1 MYPNKFWHRVS
12 SFFRLK
18 KPKELNGFHS
28 VKQFRW
34 ILEMERA
41 RVDRTD
47 SQFSLVLFDTGNSD
61 NGIPQHISQILEARL
76 RITDEAGWFDNRQVG
91 VVMPDTSAQGAWK
104 LGEDVCHSVFDDPR
118 SPFCNIYTYPSNWV
132 SEVFKG
138 NSSNDSSKTELQSDE
153 NPEDGSKEN
162 LKNLDLD
169 YRTNCR
175 MLKPS
180 LAPRNPFWKR
190 GIDVLGAVLLLILL
204 FPLFMMI
211 AGLIKIVSPGP
222 VFFKQKRVGYQG
234 KLFDCLKFRT
244 MTVNAD
250 TSVHE
255 QYVCQLTCS
264 EKPMTKLD
272 MEDDSRI
279 IPLGNLLRISAL
291 DELPQ
296 LVNVIR
302 GEMSLIGPRPCLPY
316 EAMNYLI
323 WQQKRFYAMPGLT
336 GLWQVKGK
344 NRTTF
349 KEMIRMDIRYVK
361 EMSLWLDMKILIGTI
376 PAVFTQVAQYMA
388 EKKTS

>member
-1 MYPNKFWHRVS
+1 MYPNKFRHRFS
-12 SFFRLK
+12 SFLRLK

-34 ILEMERA
+34 LLEMERA
-41 RVDRTD
+41 RVDRAG

-61 NGIPQHISQILEARL
+61 NGVPQHISQILEARL

-91 VVMPDTSAQGAWK
+91 VVMPDTSVQGAWK
-104 LGEDVCHSVFDDPR
+104 LAEDVCQSVFDDPR
-118 SPFCNIYTYPSNWV
+118 SPFCTVYTYPSDWL
-132 SEVFKG
+132 SETFK
-138 NSSNDSSKTELQSDE
+138 E
-153 NPEDGSKEN
+153 NPSGDPFKTDVPSDDNPKNESK
-162 LKNLDLD
+162 KDIKTLDD
-169 YRTNCR
+169 RYNSR

-204 FPLFMMI
+204 FPLFIMI

-222 VFFKQKRVGYQG
+222 VYFKQKRVGYKG

-272 MEDDSRI
+272 MEDDARI

-296 LVNVIR
+296 LINVIR

-323 WQQKRFYAMPGLT
+323 WQQKRFYAMPGIT
-336 GLWQVKGK
+336 GFWQVNGK

-361 EMSLWLDMKILIGTI
+361 EMSFWLDMKILMGTI
-376 PAVFTQVAQYMA
+376 PAVFTQVAQYIA
-388 EKKTS
+388 DKRARSS

>member
-61 NGIPQHISQILEARL
+61 NGVPQHISQILEARL

-162 LKNLDLD
+162 LKNLDLE

-204 FPLFMMI
+204 FPLFIMI

-272 MEDDSRI
+272 MEDDARI
-279 IPLGNLLRISAL
+279 IPLGNLLRVSAL

-296 LVNVIR
+296 LINIIR

-323 WQQKRFYAMPGLT
+323 WQQKRFYAVPGLT
-336 GLWQVKGK
+336 GFWQVNGK

>member
-1 MYPNKFWHRVS
+1 MYPNKLWNRIS

-61 NGIPQHISQILEARL
+61 NGVPQHISQILEARL

-180 LAPRNPFWKR
+180 LAPINPFWKR

-296 LVNVIR
+296 LINVIR

-336 GLWQVKGK
+336 GLWQVNGK

-376 PAVFTQVAQYMA
+376 PAVFTQVAQYMV
-388 EKKTS
+388 EKRAS